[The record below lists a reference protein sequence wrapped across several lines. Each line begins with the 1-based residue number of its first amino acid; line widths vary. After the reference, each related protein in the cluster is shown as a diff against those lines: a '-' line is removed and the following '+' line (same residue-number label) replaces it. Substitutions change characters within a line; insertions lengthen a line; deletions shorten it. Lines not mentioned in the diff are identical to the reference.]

1 MHEQMRQRDK
11 SLQPRKAAVLVIWLE
26 SANMAEL
33 GSIDSLP
40 NEILRNIVFLA
51 TFEKEKYA
59 KELKTN
65 HKFIVDVIS
74 KVSTRFKDI
83 ASDP

>member
-1 MHEQMRQRDK
+1 MAD
-11 SLQPRKAAVLVIWLE
+11 
-26 SANMAEL
+26 SAK
-33 GSIDSLP
+33 IDSLP
-40 NEILRNIVFLA
+40 NEVLSKIVYFA
-51 TFEKEKYA
+51 ANEVDEETGEDKID
-59 KELKTN
+59 